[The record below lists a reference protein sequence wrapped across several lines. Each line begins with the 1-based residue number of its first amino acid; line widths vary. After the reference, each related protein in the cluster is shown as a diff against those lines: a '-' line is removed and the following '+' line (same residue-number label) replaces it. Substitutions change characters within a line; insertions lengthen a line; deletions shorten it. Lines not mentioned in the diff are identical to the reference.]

1 MKLIDSV
8 KQAKEQSK
16 KRKFNQS
23 VDLIINL
30 KNIDLK
36 KPENRIIS
44 EFFLPGGR
52 GKDVKVAVIA
62 DSLATQAKPHCEL
75 VIRKEEIS
83 KLASKKKNLKKIAK
97 EYDWFLAE
105 APLMVEIGK
114 TLGTVLGPR
123 GKMPK
128 PVPPKV
134 EIEPF
139 IQRARD
145 TVRVILR
152 DTPVIQV
159 CVGAESLDN
168 AKIAANATAVLGFVK
183 EKLPKGRNNI
193 RSALVKLTMGKPV
206 KIEV

>member
-1 MKLIDSV
+1 MSLIDSI

-44 EFFLPGGR
+44 EFLLPGGR
-52 GKDVKVAVIA
+52 GKDVKIAVIA
-62 DSLATQAKPHCEL
+62 DSIATQAKPHCEL
-75 VIRKEEIS
+75 VIRRDEIS
-83 KLASKKKNLKKIAK
+83 KFASRKKEFKKIAK

-105 APLMVEIGK
+105 APLMIEIGK

-128 PVPPKV
+128 PVPPKI

-139 IQRARD
+139 IMRTRN

-159 CVGAESLDN
+159 CIGAENMDDG
-168 AKIAANATAVLGFVK
+168 KIAANATAVLGFVK

-193 RSALVKLTMGKPV
+193 RSTLIKLTMGKPV
-206 KIEV
+206 KLEV